1 MDNRRALVL
10 LEFSDEAEAYAR
22 LMRSDVTSVDK
33 QILISLNPRVRAYLK
48 QRGLSSEDT
57 LEYFGQEAHARCLK
71 RSADA
76 CAWIRERFRFVD
88 DMGLETSYRDSVVWY
103 CRQVV
108 HYCLWG
114 GELLAEAVERRRPSL
129 IVSGAPVVRDLHGHL
144 MHDGERYLGL
154 LAQRLGEARRIPV
167 TLLPRPGDRRVSLSR
182 RWSRFLRLVGRTAV
196 APIIAPAHRR
206 LLAGRNARR
215 AVLFTSV
222 SYRMDEVAHRII
234 QQQSDSLALLGRE
247 WPTWGGFLTSGWKPE
262 TAPAEADVYWG
273 LWDAI
278 AREDKD
284 SCRTLAEALGRLA
297 GEIESAPE
305 VFAHHGLSFADVVAR
320 KLRVGITPFMLALHH
335 RAAAIRTL
343 LETARPSAVV
353 SVGARDDDM
362 LFGELCR
369 KMAIPALMASHG
381 SHVPPRSDP
390 EKIEWGEQALRLIRA
405 PYPAVALQS
414 PLAEGFLA
422 AFPTSSAV
430 VRTGPVVWGRPVDRT
445 RAVELRRRLFPHGP
459 PRHVLVHAGTPKRR
473 GSIRFHVYET
483 LDEYVQTL
491 SELARAVEQTPGA
504 GLVVTY
510 RPHAELRTDDLRA
523 LLPLSD
529 RVALNTDI
537 PFLDLL
543 GMADLLVSFS
553 STTIEEALQNA
564 VPVLL
569 YGGQGRYRHV
579 PAVEVLPGQSCPRSP
594 VYAVRQPE
602 HLVQALPRIM
612 EATGAAP
619 LPDELFGGYRYPKEK
634 QFPLAEWLSSVAR

>member
-10 LEFSDEAEAYAR
+10 LEFSDEAYAYAR
-22 LMRSDVTSVDK
+22 AMRSDVTSVDK
-33 QILISLNPRVRAYLK
+33 PILISLNPRVRAYLK

-57 LEYFGQEAHARCLK
+57 LAYFGPEAHARCL
-71 RSADA
+71 RVSADA

-88 DMGLETSYRDSVVWY
+88 DMGLETSYRDSVAWY
-103 CRQVV
+103 CRQIV

-114 GELLAEAVERRRPSL
+114 VELLAEAVEKRRPSL
-129 IVSGAPVVRDLHGHL
+129 IVAGAPIVRDLHGHL
-144 MHDGERYLGL
+144 MHDGERYIGL
-154 LAQRLGEARRIPV
+154 LAQRLGEARRVPV
-167 TLLPRPGDRRVSLSR
+167 TLLPPPNDRRASLSR

-196 APIIAPAHRR
+196 APIIAPIHHR
-206 LLAGRNARR
+206 LLAGLNARR

-222 SYRMDEVAHRII
+222 SYRMDEVARRIVR
-234 QQQSDSLALLGRE
+234 QQPGGIALLGRE
-247 WPTWGGFLTSGWKPE
+247 WPTWGGFLKSVGKPE
-262 TAPAEADVYWG
+262 AAPAEADVYWG

-278 AREDKD
+278 SRGETG
-284 SCRTLAEALGRLA
+284 SRRTLAGALGRLA

-305 VFAHHGLSFADVVAR
+305 VFTHHGVSFADVVAR
-320 KLRVGITPFMLALHH
+320 KFRVGITPFVLALHH
-335 RAAAIRTL
+335 RAAAIRML
-343 LETARPSAVV
+343 LETVKPSAVV

-362 LFGELCR
+362 VFGELCR

-381 SHVPPRSDP
+381 SHVPPRSDS

-430 VRTGPVVWGRPVDRT
+430 VRTGPVVWGRPADRA
-445 RAVELRRRLFPHGP
+445 RGAELRRRLFPQGP

-483 LDEYVQTL
+483 LDEYVRTL
-491 SELARAVEQTPGA
+491 SELATAVERIPETH
-504 GLVVTY
+504 LIITF
-510 RPHAELRTDDLRA
+510 RPHAELRPEDLRA
-523 LLPLSD
+523 LLPSSD

-569 YGGQGRYRHV
+569 YGGQGRYQHV
-579 PAVEVLPGQSCPRSP
+579 PAIQVLPGQPCRPAS
-594 VYAVRQPE
+594 VYAVQQPE
-602 HLVQALPRIM
+602 HLAQALPRIL

-619 LPDELFGGYRYPKEK
+619 PPDELFGGYRYPKEK